1 MTTTDPSKQD
11 PSAFIPKSA
20 EQLEETEK
28 ADGLGVDPRVIALLK
43 KEYGGIIGLKMEDSG
58 EVLIFRKPPRN
69 VYFRFVNKLSD
80 KDPKKQA
87 GSAEALEELACS
99 CLVYPIDGKQNPD
112 YDKAR
117 SYFREY
123 PAAAFTVAGDLTDLA
138 GGSDSAEAKKL

>member
-11 PSAFIPKSA
+11 PSTFVPKSA
-20 EQLEETEK
+20 EQLEENKK

-43 KEYGGIIGLKMEDSG
+43 KEYGKVIGLKMEGTG

-99 CLVYPIDGKQNPD
+99 CLVFPIDGNQNPD
-112 YDKAR
+112 YEKAR

-123 PAAAFTVAGDLTDLA
+123 PAAALSIAGDLTDLA
-138 GGSDSAEAKKL
+138 GGSDASEAKKL